1 MNAEMAKQ
9 LLDACYLAK
18 RARDLLPALPEGVLP
33 SFIQYL
39 DVIQKLEKRGVQAK
53 VSDVSDA
60 LHLPR
65 PGVTR
70 TVKDMQ
76 AKGYLQKQVSAE
88 DGRITFL
95 IVTEKGRT
103 LSRKYDENYFRELI
117 PYLNGI
123 SEAEAGCTIRTIQK
137 FYEIMAERSDSDEK

>member
-76 AKGYLQKQVSAE
+76 AKDYLQKQVSAE

-95 IVTEKGRT
+95 IVTEKGRA
-103 LSRKYDENYFRELI
+103 LSRKYDEDYFRELI

-123 SEAEAGCTIRTIQK
+123 SEAEAECTIRTIQK

>member
-1 MNAEMAKQ
+1 MNAEMTKQ

-95 IVTEKGRT
+95 IVTEKGRA
-103 LSRKYDENYFRELI
+103 LSRKYDEDYFRELI

-123 SEAEAGCTIRTIQK
+123 SEAEAECTIRTIQK

>member
-18 RARDLLPALPEGVLP
+18 RARALLPALPEGVLP

-95 IVTEKGRT
+95 IVTEKGRA
-103 LSRKYDENYFRELI
+103 LSRKYDEDYFRELI

>member
-39 DVIQKLEKRGVQAK
+39 DVIQKLEKQGVQAK

-76 AKGYLQKQVSAE
+76 AKGYLQKQVSVD

-95 IVTEKGRT
+95 TVTEKGRA
-103 LSRKYDENYFRELI
+103 LSRKYDEDYFRELI

-123 SEAEAGCTIRTIQK
+123 SEVEAECTIRTIQK

>member
-39 DVIQKLEKRGVQAK
+39 DVIQKLEKWGVQAK

-95 IVTEKGRT
+95 IVTEKGRA
-103 LSRKYDENYFRELI
+103 LSRKYDEDYFRELI

-123 SEAEAGCTIRTIQK
+123 SEAEAECTIRTIQK

>member
-95 IVTEKGRT
+95 IVTEKGRA
-103 LSRKYDENYFRELI
+103 LSRKYDEDYFRELI
-117 PYLNGI
+117 PHLNGI

>member
-95 IVTEKGRT
+95 IVTEKGRA
-103 LSRKYDENYFRELI
+103 LSRKYDEDYFRELI

-123 SEAEAGCTIRTIQK
+123 SEAEAECTIRTIQK

>member
-39 DVIQKLEKRGVQAK
+39 DVIQKLEKQGVQAK

-76 AKGYLQKQVSAE
+76 AKGYLQKQVSVD

-95 IVTEKGRT
+95 TVTEKGRA
-103 LSRKYDENYFRELI
+103 LSRKYDEDYFRELI
-117 PYLNGI
+117 HYLNGI
-123 SEAEAGCTIRTIQK
+123 SEAEAECTIRTIHK